1 MGEQQRGNVPG
12 SNGSATVESGFD
24 SHLVHDIYG
33 MKHLNLF
40 EAFDAEE
47 TVALVHTT
55 TNTIARKIEAEGF
68 VPTPFLDYKYYS
80 ELGKEGIYFYDGW
93 DTRNVQSYGYFLKQK
108 TKVESVALVYV
119 QVPRRCTRVGVKLQ
133 DGVFVPGEYLGE
145 VVVQRVRYNVQ
156 PSALY

>member
-1 MGEQQRGNVPG
+1 
-12 SNGSATVESGFD
+12 
-24 SHLVHDIYG
+24 

-80 ELGKEGIYFYDGW
+80 ELGKEGIYFYDG
-93 DTRNVQSYGYFLKQK
+93 
-108 TKVESVALVYV
+108 SVVDIARGLAAP
-119 QVPRRCTRVGVKLQ
+119 QAILE
-133 DGVFVPGEYLGE
+133 GE
-145 VVVQRVRYNVQ
+145 R
-156 PSALY
+156 